1 MKLGSFIRQAFAS
14 AEQVEAAQERKVQRG
29 QAGVSPIATVTNR
42 THGTYGGI
50 VRSLVL
56 RPQSGTPTL
65 EVELYDG
72 SGALDLVW
80 LGRRTIAGIEPGSR
94 MRVSGLV
101 TIQNGR
107 PVMFNPRYE
116 LKAKTGENQ

>member
-1 MKLGSFIRQAFAS
+1 MKFGTFLRSAFAS
-14 AEQVEAAQERKVQRG
+14 ADQVEAAQEREVQKE
-29 QAGVSPIATVTNR
+29 QAGVSPISEATNR
-42 THGTYGGI
+42 SHGSYGGI

-56 RPQSGTPTL
+56 RPQSGTQTL

-80 LGRRTIAGIEPGSR
+80 LGRRKIAGIEPGSR
-94 MRVSGLV
+94 MRVTGLV

-116 LKAKTGENQ
+116 LNAKTGESK